1 MITASPRHSICA
13 VAVNGLAAGL
23 AVVALMAFIMLAR
36 ELATS
41 TAGHPRSGGAGR
53 PVLVHHLDR
62 AGRVVG
68 R

>member
-13 VAVNGLAAGL
+13 TAVNGLAAGL

-36 ELATS
+36 DLATS
-41 TAGHPRSGGAGR
+41 TAGHPQSGAVR